1 MSLLDNPRMRM
12 AIAKAQSIMQRHH
25 LDTTKC
31 KTTSQLA
38 DAMDKAFPPEMAA
51 QARALMSDRQSLN
64 ALLFKFTGDPKIA
77 EKLDAIY
84 DTPPKRRSK

>member
-38 DAMDKAFPPEMAA
+38 DAMDKALPSSLAA
-51 QARALMSDRQSLN
+51 QGRALLEDRQALN
-64 ALLFKFTGDPKIA
+64 ALLFKFTGDPNISK
-77 EKLDAIY
+77 KLDAIY